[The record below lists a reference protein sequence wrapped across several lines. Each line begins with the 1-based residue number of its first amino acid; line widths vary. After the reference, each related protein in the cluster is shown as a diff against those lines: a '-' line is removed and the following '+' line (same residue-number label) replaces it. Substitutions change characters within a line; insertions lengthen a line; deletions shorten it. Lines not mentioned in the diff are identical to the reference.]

1 MVDLQRASKVWDIQG
16 FLLRDIAE
24 NPGTDLEYM
33 FKKRK
38 CPKFATKRPD
48 AKLSAAAYTYC
59 ACVKSYMR
67 TRSQLVWFF
76 L

>member
-33 FKKRK
+33 FKKKKMSEICDETAGR
-38 CPKFATKRPD
+38 
-48 AKLSAAAYTYC
+48 
-59 ACVKSYMR
+59 
-67 TRSQLVWFF
+67 
-76 L
+76 